1 MGGAV
6 LVSDGDPDAGGGAVN
21 VVCGLARRLLTWAAA
36 VMVAGAALV
45 AVPVAASATDTL
57 SAHITANQTVNINC
71 GTAVV
76 SGLSLSITPAAAAD
90 YGVAVELYG
99 TDPSYIWSTSVLV
112 DGAVVAGYP
121 QASFA
126 HPTTE
131 SDGYDVSAT
140 GGANLSAAAHTLTV
154 QIEPRVG
161 CSTLTLIRAA
171 LVAWPLAGGS
181 SSGGSSGMTNPMT
194 TAQDL
199 IVGGTAGAPGRL
211 GVGTA
216 GQVLVV
222 SGAGVVSWGA
232 ASSGSGILTAFSG
245 SGLSTMQSLNS
256 LGQIGVEGV
265 WVLAGAVLAVC
276 FALAF
281 GPLINRT

>member
-1 MGGAV
+1 VAVGGSV
-6 LVSDGDPDAGGGAVN
+6 PAGGGDHGPGGVAV
-21 VVCGLARRLLTWAAA
+21 VRRLLAWAAA
-36 VMVAGAALV
+36 AMVAGAALV
-45 AVPVAASATDTL
+45 GVPVAASATDTL

-71 GTAVV
+71 SPAVV
-76 SGLSLSITPAAAAD
+76 SGLSLSVTPAAAAD

-112 DGAVVAGYP
+112 DSAVVAGYP

-131 SDGYDVSAT
+131 SNGYDVSAT
-140 GGANLSAAAHTLTV
+140 GGASLSAAAHTLTV

-161 CSTLTLIRAA
+161 CSTLTLIRAS
-171 LVAWPLAGGS
+171 LVAWPLAGGG
-181 SSGGSSGMTNPMT
+181 SSGGSGMTNPMT

-199 IVGGTAGAPGRL
+199 ITGSTAGAPARL
-211 GVGTA
+211 GVGSP
-216 GQVLVV
+216 GQVLTVNTD
-222 SGAGVVSWGA
+222 GAVAWGA
-232 ASSGSGILTAFSG
+232 ASSGTGILTAFSG
-245 SGLSTMQSLNS
+245 AGLSTMQSLNA
-256 LGQIGVEGV
+256 LGQVGVEGV

-281 GPLINRT
+281 GPLLNRT